1 MSQKVLSFTELL
13 DLIEL
18 DVQRKIIDG
27 LDFVNT
33 IKTKGMP
40 RVIHDTRGALRL
52 AVERDGEDYSVTQ
65 YSTELARESVN
76 GIYPIANVGLT
87 DMEAAND
94 NGRID
99 LDLAA

>member
-1 MSQKVLSFTELL
+1 MSQKTLSFTQLL
-13 DLIEL
+13 DLIES

-52 AVERDGEDYSVTQ
+52 AVERNGEDYSVTQ
-65 YSTELARESVN
+65 YSTELARESI
-76 GIYPIANVGLT
+76 GEIYPMGNI
-87 DMEAAND
+87 EPAND
-94 NGRID
+94 NDRID
-99 LDLAA
+99 LAA